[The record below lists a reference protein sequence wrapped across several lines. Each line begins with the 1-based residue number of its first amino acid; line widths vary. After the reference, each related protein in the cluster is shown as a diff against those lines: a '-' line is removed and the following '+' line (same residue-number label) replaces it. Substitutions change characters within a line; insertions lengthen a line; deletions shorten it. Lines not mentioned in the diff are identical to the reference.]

1 LQRGSRPFRLQKPLF
16 ADIGPAARP
25 EFLAAGHNDVVPA
38 DGQKIDH
45 PSVQRDPRDGGLY
58 SRGSADMKGFTA
70 SVLAPVPRFLRNS
83 RKTERGASQ
92 FLIRLV
98 VRAAPFALL
107 RNTRKTERGAS
118 QFLIRLVVRAAPFAL
133 LSLPPQ
139 EWKYQEAA
147 LPDELA
153 PESFLAGWNRQRI

>member
-107 RNTRKTERGAS
+107 
-118 QFLIRLVVRAAPFAL
+118 
-133 LSLPPQ
+133 SLPPQ